1 MVLKNQLT
9 QMRSLS
15 VIKKAEYLVTEGE
28 TIRIDAI
35 NSVYTRCGADEHTYY
50 IMIEAASDGK
60 FILEYHDQMER
71 DKNYQFIQDLLK

>member
-1 MVLKNQLT
+1 
-9 QMRSLS
+9 MRSLS

-60 FILEYHDQMER
+60 FILEYDNLVER
-71 DKNYQFIQDLLK
+71 DKDYQYIQDILK

>member
-15 VIKKAEYLVTEGE
+15 VIRKAEYLVTDGE

-35 NSVYTRCGADEHTYY
+35 NSVYTRCGAEEHTYY
-50 IMIEAASDGK
+50 IMIEANYDGK
-60 FILEYHDQMER
+60 FILEYTDQIER
-71 DKNYQFIQDLLK
+71 DKNYLYIQDLLK

>member
-1 MVLKNQLT
+1 
-9 QMRSLS
+9 MRSLS

-50 IMIEAASDGK
+50 IMIEANYDGK
-60 FILEYHDQMER
+60 FILEYDNLVAR
-71 DKNYQFIQDLLK
+71 DKDYEFILDLLK